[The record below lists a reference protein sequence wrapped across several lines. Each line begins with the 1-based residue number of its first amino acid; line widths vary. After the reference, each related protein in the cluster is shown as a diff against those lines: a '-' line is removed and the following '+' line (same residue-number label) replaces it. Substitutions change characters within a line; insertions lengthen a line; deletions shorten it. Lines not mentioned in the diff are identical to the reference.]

1 MKTLDYV
8 TCKQAWLDFDF
19 VLGGISNIFCIS
31 FTMFSWTLTS
41 FLLPCSSTNTSQI
54 VSWQRYYNYISQFC
68 ISLTSWWCLRQL
80 HIYVSFSGVG
90 WEGSCFPWE
99 WWNSVRRIWL
109 KWKWAI
115 YIFIEQNFSFPFWVD
130 EVCVSNKWI

>member
-80 HIYVSFSGVG
+80 HHLCQFLWCWLRRFLFPLRVVKFCEKDMVKMEMGYLYFHWTELFLPFLGRWG
-90 WEGSCFPWE
+90 LCFE
-99 WWNSVRRIWL
+99 
-109 KWKWAI
+109 
-115 YIFIEQNFSFPFWVD
+115 
-130 EVCVSNKWI
+130 